1 MMLSLTSVTPP
12 GETLG
17 SDSGGPEIEVDTM
30 MSVVKEN
37 EDEASS
43 PTNRPVKKMRFDQA
57 LDKLTDEAEKN
68 AAIDENK
75 AVAAAVELS
84 VWLKDF
90 PKSADDFKELRRSGA

>member
-1 MMLSLTSVTPP
+1 MLARATN
-12 GETLG
+12 
-17 SDSGGPEIEVDTM
+17 EILASITVPLRRQKLEEQNQF
-30 MSVVKEN
+30 KE
-37 EDEASS
+37 
-43 PTNRPVKKMRFDQA
+43 K

-90 PKSADDFKELRRSGA
+90 PKSADDFKEFYKAPEGETAEASKR

>member
-1 MMLSLTSVTPP
+1 MLARATN
-12 GETLG
+12 
-17 SDSGGPEIEVDTM
+17 EILASITVPLRRQKLEEQNQF
-30 MSVVKEN
+30 KE
-37 EDEASS
+37 
-43 PTNRPVKKMRFDQA
+43 K